1 MKRQARC
8 WICGTL
14 FEAER
19 GSLPKGARFT
29 CEGCANAGLR
39 GAAGEEPDRTTLA
52 RVLYEKHGVPY
63 VDLKDMGIDDE
74 VLRLVAEDF
83 ARHHSL
89 IPVTLKVESDEA
101 KPKKGTGAK
110 KPAPESGKSSSKKP
124 VALVVAMT
132 NPSNRFAIE
141 SIRRRIGIPVQPCV
155 STWAEIAEAIGDHYL
170 KIALTDE
177 PASEPE

>member
-19 GSLPKGARFT
+19 GSLAKGARFT
-29 CEGCANAGLR
+29 CEGC
-39 GAAGEEPDRTTLA
+39 GAAGLLSTTPGEPSHATLS

-63 VDLKDMGIDDE
+63 LELTHLAIE
-74 VLRLVAEDF
+74 SQVLRLVAEDF

-89 IPVTLKVESDEA
+89 LPVTLKMEGDITA
-101 KPKKGTGAK
+101 KGKKAK
-110 KPAPESGKSSSKKP
+110 SPDADVRP
-124 VALVVAMT
+124 VALVIAMSD
-132 NPSNRFAIE
+132 PSNVFAIE
-141 SIRRRIGIPVQPCV
+141 SIRRRIGIPVQRVV
-155 STWAEIAEAIGDHYL
+155 STWAEIAEGIGDHYL
-170 KIALTDE
+170 EIALADE